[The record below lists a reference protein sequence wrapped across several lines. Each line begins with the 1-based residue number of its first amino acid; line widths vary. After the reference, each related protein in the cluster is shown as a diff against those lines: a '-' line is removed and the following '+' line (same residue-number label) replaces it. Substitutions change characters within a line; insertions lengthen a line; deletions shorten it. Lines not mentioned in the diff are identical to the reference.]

1 MTTTA
6 LDLALFLP
14 PAASAPASIG
24 DGIFVA
30 SINPTVTEWAPPG
43 TGPGG
48 GIPDAPST
56 GVTFGRNNA
65 TWVPVLTA
73 TSVVDAGTF

>member
-1 MTTTA
+1 MSTQA
-6 LDLALFLP
+6 INLALLMP
-14 PAASAPASIG
+14 TVVPAIG
-24 DGIFVA
+24 DGIEVA
-30 SINPTVTEWAPPG
+30 SIAPITTQWAPAG

-73 TSVVDAGTF
+73 NSVVDAGTF